1 MRHKAT
7 IWQSR
12 FRKRTDTQGGVT
24 ILETLIAL
32 SVLLVVSVGI
42 LAMGMVAMTT
52 TENQG
57 HRAARTAEY
66 AQDKAEQLLS
76 LAYGDTTSDTTVFPT
91 ANGGGSGLTVGG
103 SSDPNAPV
111 AQYVDYLDKDGNLL
125 ASGGGAPAGWF
136 YERVWQISTPAGTA
150 NLKQITVTATAAAG
164 VSRAQAPRSSVTVLK
179 TSPF

>member
-1 MRHKAT
+1 MKNHTMRHAK
-7 IWQSR
+7 
-12 FRKRTDTQGGVT
+12 FRKLRAAQDGVT
-24 ILETLIAL
+24 ILETLIAM

-57 HRAARTAEY
+57 HRAARTTEY

-76 LAYGDTTSDTTVFPT
+76 LAYIDSTSDTTVFPT
-91 ANGGGSGLTVGG
+91 ANTGCCGLTVGG

-111 AQYVDYLDKDGNLL
+111 AQYSDYLDANGNLL
-125 ASGGGAPAGWF
+125 PSGGGAPAGWF
-136 YERVWQISTPAGTA
+136 YKRVWQISTPPGTA

-164 VSRAQAPRSSVTVLK
+164 VSNGQAPRSSVTVLK

>member
-1 MRHKAT
+1 MKNNASVRHA
-7 IWQSR
+7 QL
-12 FRKRTDTQGGVT
+12 RKRSGAQAGVT

-57 HRAARTAEY
+57 HRGARTTEY

-76 LAYGDTTSDTTVFPT
+76 LAYADPDSDTTVFPT
-91 ANGGGSGLTVGG
+91 VRGTGSGLTIGG

-136 YERVWQISTPAGTA
+136 YKRVWQISTPPGTA

-164 VSRAQAPRSSVTVLK
+164 VSRGQAPRSSVTALK

>member
-1 MRHKAT
+1 MKNNATVRHV
-7 IWQSR
+7 Q
-12 FRKRTDTQGGVT
+12 FRKRSGGQDGVT

-76 LAYGDTTSDTTVFPT
+76 LAYKDQGSDTTVFPT
-91 ANGGGSGLTVGG
+91 ADTGGTGLQVGG

>member
-1 MRHKAT
+1 MYCLQLSRHALERCTRRPIHQGHEKRLRRHRQCFGDGANLECSGFWRKLDTPMRHKAT
-7 IWQSR
+7 IRHVR
-12 FRKRTDTQGGVT
+12 FRKRTDIQSGVT
-24 ILETLIAL
+24 ILETLIAM

-76 LAYGDTTSDTTVFPT
+76 LAYKDSSSDTTVFPT

-111 AQYVDYLDKDGNLL
+111 GQYVDYLDTNGNLL
-125 ASGGGAPAGWF
+125 ASGGG
-136 YERVWQISTPAGTA
+136 
-150 NLKQITVTATAAAG
+150 
-164 VSRAQAPRSSVTVLK
+164 
-179 TSPF
+179 

>member
-1 MRHKAT
+1 MKNNAT
-7 IWQSR
+7 ARRTR
-12 FRKRTDTQGGVT
+12 FRKATGIQDGVT
-24 ILETLIAL
+24 ILETLIAM

-76 LAYGDTTSDTTVFPT
+76 LAYNDSSSDTTAFPT

-103 SSDPNAPV
+103 SSDPDAPV
-111 AQYVDYLDKDGNLL
+111 AQYVDYLDANGNLL

-136 YERVWQISTPAGTA
+136 YKRVWQISTPPGTTD
-150 NLKQITVTATAAAG
+150 LKQITVTATAAAG
-164 VSRAQAPRSSVTVLK
+164 VSGGQAPRSSVTALK
-179 TSPF
+179 TNPF